1 MSSQAFTSVK
11 VDVAEFFVV
20 KACSLIGGTAVCIS
34 CREVEGNVSV
44 GPQNV
49 GIHIQVCTAL

>member
-1 MSSQAFTSVK
+1 MK
-11 VDVAEFFVV
+11 V
-20 KACSLIGGTAVCIS
+20 CSLVGETAGCIS
-34 CREVEGNVSV
+34 CREDEGNVSV